1 MDSAFMQVTT
11 EGLAKRGL
19 RVARFEFPY
28 MAERRRTNIK
38 KPPNQTPV
46 LLETWKMVISNLGSP
61 SRLIIGGKSLGGRI
75 ASMVADEAGAAGL
88 VCLGYPFHSPGKLA
102 SPDRLEHLGSLKT
115 PTLIC
120 QGTRDPFGRPEE
132 VSGYNL
138 SSQILVHWL
147 TDGEHSLK
155 PRKKSGRTAEQNLEE
170 ALDAILKFT
179 REI

>member
-1 MDSAFMQVTT
+1 MQATA

-28 MAERRRTNIK
+28 MAERRLMQIK
-38 KPPNQTPV
+38 KPPNRTPV
-46 LLETWKMVISNLGSP
+46 LLETWNTAIAELGFP
-61 SRLIIGGKSLGGRI
+61 SRLVIGGKSLGGRM
-75 ASMVADEAGAAGL
+75 ASMVADETGVAGL

-132 VSGYNL
+132 VSSYNL

-147 TDGEHSLK
+147 TDGDHNLK

-179 REI
+179 SEI